1 MYGKTE
7 FFKKF
12 LYFSI
17 SLRYTVRRM
26 DEDMK
31 KKLDEM
37 LARGEITEE
46 LYKEI
51 LSRLEEEEGTEK
63 RSENGEEEK
72 LSFAE
77 GLRVGGA
84 VSFDSSLRTEIFKV
98 GGSASVNGNLIAEE
112 VSVGG
117 ALKVNGKIEA
127 EKIKVGGSLKCKEI
141 YCEFFSIGGSARVDN
156 KISAEIVK
164 VGGAIKTK
172 EIEAEVVEIGGAV
185 KAEKIQAEKIS
196 LKLGGKSEVG
206 RIEAEIVDIKQTR
219 GGFLGREKG
228 KLVADEIKGFVINL
242 EGTTAKRVIGS
253 SQEGSK
259 VVIGRNCEVDYVEGR
274 EIEIHPNAKIK
285 EKKILE

>member
-51 LSRLEEEEGTEK
+51 LSRLEEEEDESK
-63 RSENGEEEK
+63 NEENDIEDK
-72 LSFAE
+72 SVFAE

-164 VGGAIKTK
+164 VGGAIKSK
-172 EIEAEVVEIGGAV
+172 EIEAEIVEIGGAV

-219 GGFLGREKG
+219 GFLGREKG

-242 EGTTAKRVIGS
+242 EGTTAKKVIGS